1 MSWLRHRNPIPQ
13 VLGMDDK
20 IYTKDP
26 RFSVIHNPE
35 DPKLK
40 EVSQNKETHDVLI
53 GMIFCITLAL
63 MQYRTLHC

>member
-40 EVSQNKETHDVLI
+40 EASQNKIINVVLNDVIILSVILI
-53 GMIFCITLAL
+53 E
-63 MQYRTLHC
+63 

>member
-40 EVSQNKETHDVLI
+40 EASQNKIINVVLNDVI
-53 GMIFCITLAL
+53 I
-63 MQYRTLHC
+63 